1 MGFVYLVRVYIVRV
15 YSVHIHIYTHMY
27 LTIYR
32 LHLCAWL
39 GVSQFRNAQCNGRNT
54 YFWNEHSKGSLH
66 SHAPNASYVR
76 AVHTLLAKPIC
87 STLVKKM
94 KILVGIVQTPFS
106 LQFRTFEDRWYYIC
120 ILYYICMIYIYIW
133 CIYYNIYIYI
143 IWYILI
149 YNIYNVWGLFCI
161 NPAATRSV
169 QLQNLQLRIG
179 ISSIC
184 LVHCRLS
191 RTTSIILKNQHLSS
205 GYLT

>member
-1 MGFVYLVRVYIVRV
+1 MVEILTSEMNIQK
-15 YSVHIHIYTHMY
+15 VHCTHMRQ
-27 LTIYR
+27 THHMCEQFTR
-32 LHLCAWL
+32 CWQ
-39 GVSQFRNAQCNGRNT
+39 SQFALHWSKRWKFLSESCKLPSHSNS
-54 YFWNEHSKGSLH
+54 EHLRTDDII
-66 SHAPNASYVR
+66 YV
-76 AVHTLLAKPIC
+76 
-87 STLVKKM
+87 
-94 KILVGIVQTPFS
+94 
-106 LQFRTFEDRWYYIC
+106 YYI
-120 ILYYICMIYIYIW
+120 IYVWYIYIYDVYTIIYIYI
-133 CIYYNIYIYI
+133 YIYIYI

>member
-27 LTIYR
+27 LTIYG
-32 LHLCAWL
+32 LHLCVWV

-66 SHAPNASYVR
+66 SHAPNAAYVR

-106 LQFRTFEDRWYYIC
+106 LQFRTFEDRWYC
-120 ILYYICMIYIYIW
+120 IFILLYVCMIYIYMMYILYIW
-133 CIYYNIYIYI
+133 CIYYIYD
-143 IWYILI
+143 
-149 YNIYNVWGLFCI
+149 IYNVWGLFCI
-161 NPAATRSV
+161 NPATRSV

-184 LVHCRLS
+184 LVL
-191 RTTSIILKNQHLSS
+191 QAE
-205 GYLT
+205 